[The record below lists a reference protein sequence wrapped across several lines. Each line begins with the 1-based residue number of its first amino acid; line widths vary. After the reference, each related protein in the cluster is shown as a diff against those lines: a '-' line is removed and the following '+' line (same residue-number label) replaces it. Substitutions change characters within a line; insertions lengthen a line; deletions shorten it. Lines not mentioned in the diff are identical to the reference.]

1 MGMYTGLRGS
11 ITFKQSVAQVLQ
23 EVGFDWQV
31 IAYHTQSEAAKAFA
45 SKGRSGFIPRGA
57 LCYMPSD
64 WDSIVDEW
72 IDEATYSFACSL
84 KNYDGEIEAFLQ
96 MLPDIADYWELEE
109 LYEEAE
115 SPIVHSFSRGNT

>member
-31 IAYHTQSEAAKAFA
+31 IAYHIQSEAAKAFA

-57 LCYMPSD
+57 LCYMPSN

-72 IDEATYSFACSL
+72 IDETTYSFACSL

-115 SPIVHSFSRGNT
+115 SAIIHSCTKEKL